1 MASYDVAIFPPAR
14 CSDPFGVTKCTVGDS
29 STEPYIAAHN
39 TLLAHASVFS
49 LYKEKYQVSEYLVL
63 EIVLVLLLFIN
74 CDTLSHPSTAQEW
87 RHHFQAYIYIFFTQ
101 GQKLCQAYITH

>member
-1 MASYDVAIFPPAR
+1 VNEPNIGLMASYDVAIFPPAR

-49 LYKEKYQVSEYLVL
+49 LYKEKYQVSE
-63 EIVLVLLLFIN
+63 ISCTRNSIGAAFIHK
-74 CDTLSHPSTAQEW
+74 LRHSKPSKHCSRMEVS
-87 RHHFQAYIYIFFTQ
+87 F
-101 GQKLCQAYITH
+101 